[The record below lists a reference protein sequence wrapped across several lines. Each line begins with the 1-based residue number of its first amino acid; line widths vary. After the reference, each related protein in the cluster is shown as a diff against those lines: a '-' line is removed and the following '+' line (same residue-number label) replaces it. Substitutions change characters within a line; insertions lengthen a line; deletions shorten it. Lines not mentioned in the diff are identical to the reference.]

1 MQTYLDV
8 KMVTE
13 TRDRTRVVRLVELP
27 VKKWKPS
34 EHTTVKKV
42 MSDKRPAENQ
52 EDAWHFREETAKLDF
67 HPDNKEVKKGHTAA
81 AAQGLDP

>member
-1 MQTYLDV
+1 
-8 KMVTE
+8 MVPESRNT
-13 TRDRTRVVRLVELP
+13 TPIDRLINKP

-34 EHTTVKKV
+34 ENKRVKKV

-67 HPDNKEVKKGHTAA
+67 HPDNKKVKKGHTAA